1 MAFLWLALCLTPA
14 CCLLHK
20 DEDPESPIKNLRMQ
34 PETRRLTWDLSGNV
48 SEIGCFINSRFI
60 TKATDKRY
68 CEFRVLSSC
77 QVTNFTVAS
86 TGDRPFSAGILY
98 PRPEGHPEAAA
109 QRLGCWV
116 HDVDFLTCS
125 WEAGRAAPGDVQY
138 RLYWQDLKTYEE
150 EECPRYGVD
159 DRGTHIRCHFDDVSR
174 LGEHVRFL
182 VKGTSKG
189 ARIPCS
195 DLTVELARIE
205 RLSLPNITG
214 MCNKSYSVMEWKMSS
229 HFNHRFTY
237 ELEIQK
243 GSDAAYTEKA
253 PDSYFVLPNPGNYAV
268 RLRAHARFRKTWSEW
283 SAVRRFECDLG
294 KDAHFRDWLASALIP
309 LGALLALGLGVA
321 LCQRYSV
328 LQKLFPPIPH
338 LKDPIT
344 DTLHSSKLVA
354 WEASRA
360 SQEDCQVAEV
370 QVLREM

>member
-60 TKATDKRY
+60 TK
-68 CEFRVLSSC
+68 
-77 QVTNFTVAS
+77 VTNFTVAS